1 MLGMIGA
8 SKISFLIRDVL
19 WGGKEFYSTTDE
31 RGELKHKA

>member
-19 WGGKEFYSTTDE
+19 WGGKNFTALLTKEE
-31 RGELKHKA
+31 N